1 MSQSYSISQT
11 TLRKRWKISAAL
23 SAAMTF
29 RFSKRQTMYK
39 SYFILF
45 VVFFFLV
52 YSRFCLITVIC
63 SDSVLFLCS
72 REAEYTRLGRECE
85 ALCVLTWWMCKSL
98 NLFWYLDQSYL
109 YVIIFCT
116 CSLSENISVSSKPIT
131 YLQTHGFF
139 QKQILV
145 NVYNI
150 RPSMQR
156 YLNNNAKIIL
166 QPMSNMYKAA
176 QWNISTIS
184 SNLCMKGDN

>member
-1 MSQSYSISQT
+1 MAHGERQHSVMQFTLWMSQSYSISQT

-23 SAAMTF
+23 SAPMTF

-52 YSRFCLITVIC
+52 CSRFCLITVIC

-109 YVIIFCT
+109 YVLIFCT

-131 YLQTHGFF
+131 FTDSRFLSKTNSGKCLWHQAFY
-139 QKQILV
+139 
-145 NVYNI
+145 
-150 RPSMQR
+150 
-156 YLNNNAKIIL
+156 AKIF
-166 QPMSNMYKAA
+166 K
-176 QWNISTIS
+176 
-184 SNLCMKGDN
+184 